1 MRKKLYYIE
10 FPCMYIDHDDYE
22 YTSVEF
28 TKNSS
33 KLRVG
38 SYINSKGEK
47 FTLEEIKAID
57 ERYLAFVVEVSE

>member
-1 MRKKLYYIE
+1 
-10 FPCMYIDHDDYE
+10 MYIDHDDYE